1 VAKGDIVVGLDI
13 GTTKVCTLVA
23 EVTGDDGRVDVLGV
37 GVAPSAGLRRGV
49 VVDIDQTIRAVE
61 ESREKAQRMAGV
73 EIHSVVVGVTGEHIA
88 SVNSRGVIAITHAD
102 RQVTHEDVERVMENA
117 RVIVLPPDREIVH
130 AIPRG
135 YALDGQN
142 GIRSPVGMSGTRL
155 EVETHIVTGATSFLR
170 NVAVCV
176 ERAGLGIED
185 VVLEPIATAE
195 AVLLPAER
203 DLGVALVDIGGGTSD
218 LAIFVGGDVA
228 YSAVVPVGGGYVTR
242 DLAAGLRASM
252 EEAERVKLTYGTALV
267 PPAPRPRRDDSGLEE
282 AAAAAGSDEL
292 AEPTFIYTPLGDA
305 EPVERPVRI
314 LAEIIEPR
322 MSELFHLVRQEINRS
337 NYGHLLPAGLV
348 LSGGG
353 AMLAGARELAAEIT
367 GLPVRVGCPSGIGGL
382 SESVNAPSYSTAVG
396 LVQWG
401 GRLHAGVGR
410 RDHGGGIAAILL
422 WMRRVIRAVTG
433 G

>member
-1 VAKGDIVVGLDI
+1 
-13 GTTKVCTLVA
+13 
-23 EVTGDDGRVDVLGV
+23 
-37 GVAPSAGLRRGV
+37 
-49 VVDIDQTIRAVE
+49 
-61 ESREKAQRMAGV
+61 
-73 EIHSVVVGVTGEHIA
+73 
-88 SVNSRGVIAITHAD
+88 
-102 RQVTHEDVERVMENA
+102 
-117 RVIVLPPDREIVH
+117 
-130 AIPRG
+130 
-135 YALDGQN
+135 
-142 GIRSPVGMSGTRL
+142 
-155 EVETHIVTGATSFLR
+155 
-170 NVAVCV
+170 
-176 ERAGLGIED
+176 
-185 VVLEPIATAE
+185 
-195 AVLLPAER
+195 
-203 DLGVALVDIGGGTSD
+203 
-218 LAIFVGGDVA
+218 
-228 YSAVVPVGGGYVTR
+228 
-242 DLAAGLRASM
+242 
-252 EEAERVKLTYGTALV
+252 
-267 PPAPRPRRDDSGLEE
+267 
-282 AAAAAGSDEL
+282 L